1 MESEKM
7 HLAGATQD
15 MARQRRW
22 ERKSGMRIISD
33 IARNLWVAAKNV
45 LPLIAV
51 LVGFQTLVLKK
62 AIPDWRSLGVGL
74 VFVILGLFFFLKGI
88 SLSLLPLGGEV
99 GRNLVEL
106 DSKYLIIGVAFIL
119 GYASTLVEP
128 GLQALAAEVE
138 EVSIGAIK
146 QGILVQAVAL
156 GVGTGMSLGLLK
168 ILNNIPSR
176 NMIIPILVITGIL
189 MMFAPEE
196 FVGIAFDSA
205 SATTG
210 PVNIPINMAIAIGLA
225 NAIGG
230 VDPLLNGFGLVG
242 LTSLGTMVTV
252 LMLGI
257 ISRRI

>member
-1 MESEKM
+1 M

-62 AIPDWRSLGVGL
+62 AIPDWRSLSIGL

-119 GYASTLVEP
+119 GYASTLVE
-128 GLQALAAEVE
+128 LAC
-138 EVSIGAIK
+138 
-146 QGILVQAVAL
+146 
-156 GVGTGMSLGLLK
+156 
-168 ILNNIPSR
+168 R
-176 NMIIPILVITGIL
+176 HC
-189 MMFAPEE
+189 
-196 FVGIAFDSA
+196 
-205 SATTG
+205 
-210 PVNIPINMAIAIGLA
+210 
-225 NAIGG
+225 
-230 VDPLLNGFGLVG
+230 
-242 LTSLGTMVTV
+242 
-252 LMLGI
+252 
-257 ISRRI
+257 R